1 MPTQNLPSCQF
12 TLRIVV
18 TQRHRINY
26 RSTNPNL
33 PSNLAT
39 PNQQATHPH
48 RTPTS
53 PSTQPDHRP
62 TRRGRFQTCPTNQTT
77 TNLIP
82 RPTHPTTNTQSKP
95 IIKIIKI
102 TVQTTPQ
109 PKQPTHTSPQQ
120 HPRPLRS
127 SPLPRT
133 FLPPLPG
140 GGPGAAKGLPTHHR
154 NTLNNQHPITA
165 HHMNQ
170 RNQRFRLDSTA
181 TSVVQ
186 IKTSAQNRHPSDK
199 APRDIAASNRVG
211 ATTFFDAAT
220 TNL

>member
-62 TRRGRFQTCPTNQTT
+62 TRRGRFQCLPNQTT

-95 IIKIIKI
+95 ITKIIKI

-154 NTLNNQHPITA
+154 NTPTNQHPITA
-165 HHMNQ
+165 HHTNQ
-170 RNQRFRLDSTA
+170 RNQRYRLDLLN

-186 IKTSAQNRHPSDK
+186 QESGAKTDGHRQALRTSPRRGLAQP
-199 APRDIAASNRVG
+199 
-211 ATTFFDAAT
+211 FDAPIEIEY
-220 TNL
+220 